1 MKRSAY
7 IFRFRHIE
15 DGCTKV
21 VLYQQSGVTVGSLG
35 TELHA
40 TLRAHRVREHDGLG
54 VRGVHR
60 AEPPVEI
67 VALDVGPEL
76 LKHGC
81 AVVEEGFWRHHR
93 TFGIG
98 VGAIV
103 SDEVHGLNPALSSED
118 GMNFQR

>member
-1 MKRSAY
+1 M
-7 IFRFRHIE
+7 
-15 DGCTKV
+15 
-21 VLYQQSGVTVGSLG
+21 VLYQQSRGTVGSPE

-40 TLRAHRVREHDGLG
+40 TLRAHCVREHGGLG
-54 VRGVHR
+54 VLGVHR
-60 AEPPVEI
+60 AEPPVEF
-67 VALDVGPEL
+67 VALAPDVGPEL

-98 VGAIV
+98 VGAVV
-103 SDEVHGLNPALSSED
+103 SDEVHGLDPALSSED